1 MKPKLITVALCA
13 LGSLAS
19 CAKEGGNL
27 SVDEDWFILPPPGPS
42 ERENF
47 CEWNPYRN
55 DSELLFSKPLTI
67 EEGDSYE
74 IRISADFENHP
85 SDFEYPETLVCTV
98 SIVDGVW
105 KGGCPG
111 YTPTVEQFTFDNV
124 PNWEYD
130 EDKRAIGFR
139 WYRLVSSA
147 EIRLTRNGDTLF
159 DGEVE
164 FEQGESD
171 CHEFDFSEHPEHG
184 EAYRFA
190 KAEIDTS
197 A

>member
-1 MKPKLITVALCA
+1 MKLRLTTFVLCA
-13 LGSLAS
+13 VGSLAS
-19 CAKEGGNL
+19 CSQDQGSL
-27 SVDEDWFILPPPGPS
+27 SIGEDWFVPVPPGPS
-42 ERENF
+42 EKEDF
-47 CEWNPYRN
+47 CEWSPIRN
-55 DSELLFSKPLTI
+55 DSELLFSDALAV
-67 EEGDSYE
+67 EEGDDYE
-74 IRISADFENHP
+74 LSISADFENHP
-85 SDFEYPETLVCTV
+85 SDFQYPSTLICTLSV
-98 SIVDGVW
+98 SAGQWDTS
-105 KGGCPG
+105 CSD
-111 YTPTVEQFTFDNV
+111 YEPTDAQFSFDNI

-130 EDKRAIGFR
+130 EDKRAVGFR

-147 EIRLTRNGDTLF
+147 EIRLTHNEDVLF

-197 A
+197 D